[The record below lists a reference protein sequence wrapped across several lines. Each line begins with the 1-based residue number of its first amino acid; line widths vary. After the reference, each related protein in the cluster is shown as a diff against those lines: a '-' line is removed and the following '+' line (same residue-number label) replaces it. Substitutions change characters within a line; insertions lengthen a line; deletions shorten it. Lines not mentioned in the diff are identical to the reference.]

1 MPFDPVQVYGA
12 LPNYD
17 RLEFRET
24 GFLTETVS
32 FTPESEV
39 IRKKGHS
46 ATALKQTLQVQF
58 WAGDLKIEIKG
69 GIVPD
74 AQGNVQGLPAGY
86 IGVNVTTCAH
96 FAAAP
101 EGGTAIARHGYTRD
115 ADKLLAIESAKTD
128 LGEEAPNCTL
138 GMTYFR
144 HVGKD
149 QLALTA

>member
-1 MPFDPVQVYGA
+1 MPFDPLQLYGA

-32 FTPESEV
+32 FTPESE
-39 IRKKGHS
+39 IKKKKGNT
-46 ATALKQTLQVQF
+46 ATALNQTLQVQA
-58 WAGDLKIEIKG
+58 WAGDLKIEVKG

-74 AQGNVQGLPAGY
+74 AQGNVHGLPAGY
-86 IGVNVTTCAH
+86 LGVSVTSCAH

-115 ADKLLAIESAKTD
+115 AEKLLLLETAKTE
-128 LGEEAPNCTL
+128 LGEDAPSCTL
-138 GMTYFR
+138 GMIYFR
-144 HVGKD
+144 HVSKE
-149 QLALTA
+149 LIALPA

>member
-17 RLEFRET
+17 RQEFRET

-32 FTPESEV
+32 FSPESEV
-39 IRKKGHS
+39 IRKKGHQPG
-46 ATALKQTLQVQF
+46 ALKQTVQVQF

-69 GIVPD
+69 GIVPNNE
-74 AQGNVQGLPAGY
+74 GIVHGLPAGY
-86 IGVNVTTCAH
+86 IGTSVTTCAH

-115 ADKLLAIESAKTD
+115 AEKLLAIETAKTD
-128 LGEEAPNCTL
+128 LGEDAPNCTL
-138 GMTYFR
+138 GLTYFR

-149 QLALTA
+149 AIALTA